1 MYPMLIHSHSG
12 LRWVVLLLLL
22 AAIFNAGTKMG
33 GKASYTDRDK
43 KLGLFALIFSHLQL
57 VVGLALYF
65 VSGKVVPIGEAMGDK
80 VLRYFAV
87 EHMTMMILGV
97 ALITIGYSRAKRKS
111 GDAAKFKTTFWFY
124 ALGLLIIL
132 AGIPWPFLYIGYGS
146 AWF

>member
-1 MYPMLIHSHSG
+1 MYPMLLHSHSG

-57 VVGLALYF
+57 VIGLILYF
-65 VSGKVVPIGEAMGDK
+65 VSPKVVAMGDAMGDK
-80 VLRYFAV
+80 VLRFFAV
-87 EHMTMMILGV
+87 EHLTIMIIGV
-97 ALITIGYSRAKRKS
+97 VLITIGYSRAKRQS
-111 GDAAKFKTTFWFY
+111 GDGAKFKTTFWFY
-124 ALGLLIIL
+124 ALGLLVIL
-132 AGIPWPFLYIGYGS
+132 AGIPWPFMGYGS

>member
-1 MYPMLIHSHSG
+1 MYPMLLHSHSG

-57 VVGLALYF
+57 VIGFILYF
-65 VSGKVVPIGEAMGDK
+65 VSPKVVAMGDAMGDK
-80 VLRYFAV
+80 VLRFFAV
-87 EHMTMMILGV
+87 EHLTIMIIGI

-124 ALGLLIIL
+124 ALGLLAIL
-132 AGIPWPFLYIGYGS
+132 AGIPWPFMGYGS